1 MEKVQQVNS
10 VLSTELIGMNWPL
23 LRVLKL
29 IFQALALCHSSDDG
43 IMLKTLALKLF
54 MVANLHYQVG

>member
-1 MEKVQQVNS
+1 
-10 VLSTELIGMNWPL
+10 MNWPL

-29 IFQALALCHSSDDG
+29 IFQALALCQSSDNE

-54 MVANLHYQVG
+54 MVANLHCQVG